1 MVCERKHA
9 TGRPN
14 QAVLDLH
21 YLDEVHLFALWRDPG
36 VLPRR
41 APAVGEKAG
50 AVIGPQL
57 RSARYYLGRPPSVE
71 LLASKWPIR
80 HNNSTFGVR
89 VRGAARRAWRTS
101 PPAGCGPR
109 CGGQRRTS
117 VPCDARDIVSWIN
130 HFVRAG
136 RRDGMNAKLSKL
148 TPVLFAG
155 VAAAGIAVAPSAF
168 ADPEPPPPAPPAP
181 GCYNPDGTP
190 CTPSA
195 GPQGAGAE
203 IPGGP
208 GALARSDG
216 HVSAGIPG
224 GPWAKAGPGGGIA
237 CVPGGPCRTIT
248 LPG

>member
-1 MVCERKHA
+1 MA
-9 TGRPN
+9 DSA
-14 QAVLDLH
+14 QQLD
-21 YLDEVHLFALWRDPG
+21 VRRQG
-36 VLPRR
+36 PRC
-41 APAVGEKAG
+41 
-50 AVIGPQL
+50 
-57 RSARYYLGRPPSVE
+57 RSAS
-71 LLASKWPIR
+71 LA
-80 HNNSTFGVR
+80 NV
-89 VRGAARRAWRTS
+89 A
-101 PPAGCGPR
+101 PAGCGPP
-109 CGGQRRTS
+109 CVGQRRTS

-148 TPVLFAG
+148 TPILFAG

-190 CTPSA
+190 LHA
-195 GPQGAGAE
+195 V
-203 IPGGP
+203 GGP
-208 GALARSDG
+208 AGSRCRNSGRPRGVGALRWPRLG
-216 HVSAGIPG
+216 RNPG

>member
-1 MVCERKHA
+1 MA
-9 TGRPN
+9 DSA
-14 QAVLDLH
+14 QQLD
-21 YLDEVHLFALWRDPG
+21 VRRQG
-36 VLPRR
+36 PRC
-41 APAVGEKAG
+41 
-50 AVIGPQL
+50 
-57 RSARYYLGRPPSVE
+57 RSAS
-71 LLASKWPIR
+71 LA
-80 HNNSTFGVR
+80 NV
-89 VRGAARRAWRTS
+89 A
-101 PPAGCGPR
+101 PAGCGPP
-109 CGGQRRTS
+109 CVGQRRTS

-148 TPVLFAG
+148 TPILFAG

-216 HVSAGIPG
+216 HVSAGTPVAPG
-224 GPWAKAGPGGGIA
+224 LKRGRVEESRAYQAVRAEPSPCPDNASFTSRSARGATVESPLAPNSSEGALGPLTLGRGKTYKPFATPEKRLIRARSSGSGP
-237 CVPGGPCRTIT
+237 
-248 LPG
+248 